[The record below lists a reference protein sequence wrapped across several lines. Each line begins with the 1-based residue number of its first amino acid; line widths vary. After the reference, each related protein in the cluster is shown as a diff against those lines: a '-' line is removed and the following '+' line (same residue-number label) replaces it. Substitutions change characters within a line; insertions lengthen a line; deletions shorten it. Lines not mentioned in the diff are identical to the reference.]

1 LVNIIVNT
9 IEKKRR
15 VDTRRKLEAE
25 ELAGLRE
32 NVVDFGREKN
42 SADQIKEIDGA
53 LYGDG
58 LGDQEMLGSTGSTKG
73 NLGEDEI
80 RQSGILGGG
89 LVVAENHDI
98 IHDLLGLV
106 VVAADDLLC
115 VEIGVGAEGSKAP
128 CRERETKGR
137 AVTGKHI

>member
-1 LVNIIVNT
+1 MNT

-42 SADQIKEIDGA
+42 SA
-53 LYGDG
+53 
-58 LGDQEMLGSTGSTKG
+58 DQEMLGSTGSTKG

-98 IHDLLGLV
+98 IHDLLGLEV

-115 VEIGVGAEGSKAP
+115 DDPGSKAL
-128 CRERETKGR
+128 CRQRQTKGR
-137 AVTGKHI
+137 AVTGNHI